1 MYLCTHIIFY
11 TVYSHNFY
19 VFERLFSLSNPSS
32 SELSD
37 SKHQHLNIH
46 LSYLDRLCHLTCGGI
61 YKTRDAFATFR
72 SIIVPPVCRLCDPDT
87 HGARTMND
95 RGYGRHSYIIL
106 FDYAYATGTRS
117 QWCNRSAAFTNSKSM
132 RTHGEEQ
139 WYLFCMMG
147 DKSPLPTPPPVRC
160 HRRRKCQIQLQLKP
174 GMICTNKT
182 IALCRCCK
190 CVLVFRYQSIRNG
203 LWIRM
208 NRIFSLSCSTFHT
221 LTPKTRNAFD
231 GRRRRSRR
239 VYYNNV
245 EQQHCQKI
253 QLKL

>member
-1 MYLCTHIIFY
+1 MVTIFVY
-11 TVYSHNFY
+11 RYNRKTVDSGFLICICVLTLYFILFIATIFMFLN
-19 VFERLFSLSNPSS
+19 VFFSLSNPSS
-32 SELSD
+32 SDELSD
-37 SKHQHLNIH
+37 SKHQHLNI
-46 LSYLDRLCHLTCGGI
+46 HLTCGGI

-117 QWCNRSAAFTNSKSM
+117 RWCNRSAAFTNSKSM

-147 DKSPLPTPPPVRC
+147 DKSPLPTPLVRC

-203 LWIRM
+203 R
-208 NRIFSLSCSTFHT
+208 
-221 LTPKTRNAFD
+221 
-231 GRRRRSRR
+231 
-239 VYYNNV
+239 
-245 EQQHCQKI
+245 
-253 QLKL
+253 